1 MGDEVQKVM
10 SEEEKHSYVVA
21 GAYLKC
27 SASDAY
33 SVLTAPRSH
42 GVYIKNKAQ
51 LNIMDYKPCLNIRP
65 FGLCKILKGACT
77 PAVTSPWSNGKDDKL
92 VENYPVL
99 LNISKN
105 VCNVGGV
112 ITIEDDGQE

>member
-1 MGDEVQKVM
+1 M
-10 SEEEKHSYVVA
+10 SEEEKNSYVVA

-65 FGLCKILKGACT
+65 FGLCQNLERCLHTCCNQSLVK
-77 PAVTSPWSNGKDDKL
+77 WKDDKL
-92 VENYPVL
+92 VE
-99 LNISKN
+99 II
-105 VCNVGGV
+105 CF
-112 ITIEDDGQE
+112 T